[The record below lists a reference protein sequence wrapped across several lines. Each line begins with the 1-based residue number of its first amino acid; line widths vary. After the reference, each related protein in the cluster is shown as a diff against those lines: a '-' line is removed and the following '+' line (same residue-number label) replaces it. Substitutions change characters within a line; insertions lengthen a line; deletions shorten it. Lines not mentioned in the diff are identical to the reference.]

1 MGDSL
6 LREREPG
13 KLFLLLFSTAAVVV
27 NINEGIVGSAFTTT
41 SPPAGVA
48 VVIAQPV
55 ALNGRGQ
62 TAQTKT
68 AGQTGIIEIHKMEK
82 LSLCLCLILFGM
94 DTKAMK
100 YLSSYANHVSFIYTR
115 DV

>member
-1 MGDSL
+1 MIL
-6 LREREPG
+6 Y
-13 KLFLLLFSTAAVVV
+13 FTAAALAE
-27 NINEGIVGSAFTTT
+27 NPIFKGIVGLVFTTT
-41 SPPAGVA
+41 SPPADVA
-48 VVIAQPV
+48 TMIVQPV
-55 ALNGRGQ
+55 VLNGRGQ

-68 AGQTGIIEIHKMEK
+68 AGQTGMQEIHKIMK
-82 LSLCLCLILFGM
+82 STLCLCLILFGM